1 MSVKADVET
10 FRRSPIFAEC
20 DPVHLQVLAFSA
32 IRQSFAA
39 GETLMREDDPADA
52 AFLILS
58 GETTLTAR
66 REGAIGTAGAGAL
79 LGEVAM
85 IGARPYA
92 LTVAASEPVTA
103 LRIDRE
109 LFLRVAQEFP
119 EFAATV
125 FKSLARKLE
134 RSVVEI
140 DATRQ
145 AFEQA
150 RSFGGA

>member
-10 FRRSPIFAEC
+10 FRRIPIFAEC

-32 IRQSFAA
+32 GRQSFAA

-58 GETTLTAR
+58 GETTLRAR

-103 LRIDRE
+103 LRIDQRAVPPGCTGVSRIRRHGVQKPRE
-109 LFLRVAQEFP
+109 E
-119 EFAATV
+119 
-125 FKSLARKLE
+125 AR
-134 RSVVEI
+134 
-140 DATRQ
+140 
-145 AFEQA
+145 AF
-150 RSFGGA
+150 RGRDRRHPPGL